1 MPIPINK
8 TLYEKARKIA
18 DKVYSHPS
26 AYKSGYIVKT
36 YKDMGGK
43 YREDNKPKTLK
54 RWFKEKWGD
63 IGKQKYPVY
72 RPFVRI
78 SNATPLTASEISPA
92 QAKRQIALKQRYK
105 WTRNLPKFI
114 RRRKLT
120 TATRKN
126 A

>member
-8 TLYEKARKIA
+8 TLYEKARKMA
-18 DKVYSHPS
+18 DKVYAHPS

-54 RWFKEKWGD
+54 RWFKEKWDD

-72 RPFVRI
+72 RPFIRI
-78 SNATPLTASEISPA
+78 LKATPLTASEISPA

-114 RRRKLT
+114 RKRKPT
-120 TATRKN
+120 TTTRKK